1 MKNKLEL
8 NENIKTFS
16 DFQVKSWFLDEN
28 KNIKV
33 GDNISKIMSGDCL
46 TLEVKEVL
54 HGDPYKTFRIVITT
68 DEKIYLL
75 KTSRELKLKI

>member
-1 MKNKLEL
+1 MAKAKEQ

-33 GDNISKIMSGDCL
+33 GDNLVKIMSGDCQ
-46 TLEVKEVL
+46 TLEVKEAL
-54 HGDPYKTFRIVITT
+54 HGDPYKTFRIVI
-68 DEKIYLL
+68 DKNDKVYLL
-75 KTSRELKLKI
+75 KTSRELK

>member
-1 MKNKLEL
+1 MAKAKEQ

-54 HGDPYKTFRIVITT
+54 HGDPYKTFRIVI
-68 DEKIYLL
+68 DKDDKVYLL
-75 KTSRELKLKI
+75 KTSRELK

>member
-1 MKNKLEL
+1 MAKAKEQ

-16 DFQVKSWFLDEN
+16 DFQVKSWFFDGTN
-28 KNIKV
+28 NIKV
-33 GDNISKIMSGDCL
+33 GDNISKIMSGDCQ

-68 DEKIYLL
+68 D
-75 KTSRELKLKI
+75 

>member
-1 MKNKLEL
+1 MAKAKEQ

-46 TLEVKEVL
+46 TLEVKEIL
-54 HGDPYKTFRIVITT
+54 HGDPYKTFRIVI
-68 DEKIYLL
+68 DNNDKVYLL
-75 KTSRELKLKI
+75 KTSRELK

>member
-1 MKNKLEL
+1 MAKPKEQ

-54 HGDPYKTFRIVITT
+54 HGDPYKTFRIVI
-68 DEKIYLL
+68 DKDDKVYLL
-75 KTSRELKLKI
+75 KTSRELK